1 MAVLSLFH
9 PGVKQKENECAG
21 AYDCSFA
28 NGSRCG
34 LIAPND
40 RMNRSNETRFYGD
53 REMTKLRTAVTAAA
67 MAALLTGTQAM
78 AADGPLLAP
87 GKPGGVQ
94 EAQRGTSHLLLIG
107 GAALVAVVGIAIAV
121 ANSDDA
127 QCGSACTA
135 PTTTS

>member
-1 MAVLSLFH
+1 MGLAPTSMMLVRWEGARIWWSDSMAVLSLFH

-87 GKPGGVQ
+87 GKPGFRSG
-94 EAQRGTSHLLLIG
+94 ARPSPQRSQP
-107 GAALVAVVGIAIAV
+107 
-121 ANSDDA
+121 S
-127 QCGSACTA
+127 
-135 PTTTS
+135 